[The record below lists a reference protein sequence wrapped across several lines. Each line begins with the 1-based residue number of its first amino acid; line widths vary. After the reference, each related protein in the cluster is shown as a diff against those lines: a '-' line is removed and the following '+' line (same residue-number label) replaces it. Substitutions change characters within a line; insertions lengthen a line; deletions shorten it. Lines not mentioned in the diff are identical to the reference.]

1 MSDIGFKF
9 IYWDRLGEDAAW
21 LALTIA
27 LYFAARR
34 FQQATGGNPL
44 ANTVLLAAL
53 PIMALLYFAGIPF
66 SHYRDGGWPL
76 LWLLGP
82 ATVALAVPLYLNFSR
97 VRAAWLP
104 MCVSLVVGSAVA
116 VLSAVLLGEAL
127 GASVETVRSL
137 APKTVTTPI
146 AMGIAS
152 EIGGIPEL
160 TAAFV
165 IFTGIVG
172 AVSASAIFNAAGIRD
187 PRARGFATGV
197 SAGGI
202 GTARAFQESFLAGT
216 FSGVGMTL
224 NGIVTAILLPLLWML
239 FAH

>member
-1 MSDIGFKF
+1 MSDIGIRL
-9 IYWDRLGEDAAW
+9 IYWDRLGEAVFW
-21 LALTIA
+21 FALTVA

-34 FQQATGGNPL
+34 VQRALGGNPL
-44 ANTVLLAAL
+44 ANSVLLAAL
-53 PIMALLYFAGIPF
+53 PIMGLLYLTGVPF
-66 SHYRDGGWPL
+66 SHYREGGWLL

-104 MCVSLVVGSAVA
+104 MCVSLIVGSAVA
-116 VLSAVLLGEAL
+116 VLSSVLLGEVL
-127 GASVETVRSL
+127 GASAETVRSL

-146 AMGIAS
+146 AMGIAG

-165 IFTGIVG
+165 IFTGIIG

-202 GTARAFQESFLAGT
+202 GTARAFQESFLSGT

-224 NGIVTAILLPLLWML
+224 NGIVTAILLPLLWLL
-239 FAH
+239 FVG

>member
-1 MSDIGFKF
+1 V
-9 IYWDRLGEDAAW
+9 
-21 LALTIA
+21 
-27 LYFAARR
+27 
-34 FQQATGGNPL
+34 GGNPL

-53 PIMALLYFAGIPF
+53 PIMLLLYLADIPV
-66 SHYRDGGWPL
+66 SQYREGGWPL

-82 ATVALAVPLYLNFSR
+82 ATVALAVPLYINFSIVR
-97 VRAAWLP
+97 VALLP
-104 MCVSLVVGSAVA
+104 MCAALIVGSGIA
-116 VLSAVLLGEAL
+116 VLSAIFLGDAL
-127 GASVETVRSL
+127 GASIETIRSL

-146 AMGIAS
+146 AMGIAA
-152 EIGGIPEL
+152 EIGGIPDL

-165 IFTGIVG
+165 IFTGIIG
-172 AVSASAIFNAAGIRD
+172 AVSASALFNMLGIRD

-197 SAGGI
+197 AAGGI

-224 NGIVTAILLPLLWML
+224 NGIITAILLPLLWLL